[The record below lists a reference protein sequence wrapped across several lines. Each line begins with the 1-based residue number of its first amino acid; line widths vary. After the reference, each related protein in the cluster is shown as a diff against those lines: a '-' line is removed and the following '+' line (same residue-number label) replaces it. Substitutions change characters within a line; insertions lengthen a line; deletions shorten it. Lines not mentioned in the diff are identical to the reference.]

1 MVWNK
6 ILKFLGRSQ
15 IPRVMVSGLKNE
27 NRFFKESVVSEAEM
41 FLSKASKV
49 MDSVDGVHVHVK
61 SSGKGKTSKFE
72 IHGLLSARGADF
84 HAQANGRELNF
95 VLKDLFDELLKEAR
109 KKKGVRDKGKK
120 HRERFMM
127 EVESE

>member
-15 IPRVMVSGLKNE
+15 GAKIMVSGLKHE
-27 NRFFKESVVSEAEM
+27 NKFFKESIQAEAES
-41 FLSKASKV
+41 FTSKALRV
-49 MDSVDGVHVHVK
+49 VPSVDALHIHVK

-72 IHGLLSARGADF
+72 IHGLLTANEVDF
-84 HAQANGRELNF
+84 HAQASGRKLNL
-95 VLKDLFDELLKEAR
+95 VLNDLFDGLLAEAR

-120 HRERFMM
+120 QRERFMV